1 MLTSN
6 LKDKIEKAM
15 LSNFGYNFKTFNTW
29 FANKRNLI
37 VKEAGIDRYKKYLR
51 CIFKMHRTTKDVE
64 FLVAINKKF

>member
-15 LSNFGYNFKTFNTW
+15 LSNFRYNFKTFNTW
-29 FANKRNLI
+29 FASKRNLI

-51 CIFKMHRTTKDVE
+51 CIFKMYRTTKDVE